1 MTFIRSLLL
10 LDNSSILGCQ
20 VFLTGV
26 IRGFF
31 YRRIDICG
39 RNGEPGAFQESLD
52 GRSNCSGQR
61 IFSGWVVRLGVPPMI
76 FFRRLLPMRLPCAI
90 FFPWFRRKVILGTM
104 NGGIIPVSTL
114 GIF

>member
-10 LDNSSILGCQ
+10 LDNSSIVGCQ
-20 VFLTGV
+20 VFLTGG
-26 IRGFF
+26 IHRFF

-39 RNGEPGAFQESLD
+39 RNGEPGAIQESLD

-90 FFPWFRRKVILGTM
+90 FFTWFLRKVLLGA
-104 NGGIIPVSTL
+104 IDW
-114 GIF
+114 